1 MTQQLHNVE
10 DRGRRV
16 SNFPP
21 AIDSQR
27 KIRRRV
33 GMKAT
38 VELLLALIISRL
50 DCRNS
55 LLAGVPQSTLNP
67 L

>member
-1 MTQQLHNVE
+1 MSKIAAGVFPTFHQLY
-10 DRGRRV
+10 
-16 SNFPP
+16 
-21 AIDSQR
+21 SQR